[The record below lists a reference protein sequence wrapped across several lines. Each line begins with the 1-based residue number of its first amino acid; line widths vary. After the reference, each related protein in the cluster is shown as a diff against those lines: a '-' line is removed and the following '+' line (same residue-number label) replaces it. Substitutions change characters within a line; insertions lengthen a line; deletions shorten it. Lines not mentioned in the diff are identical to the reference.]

1 MGGEERECNAADGAV
16 ALGGKS
22 GCGAGMKDEEP
33 GANGSAEKAP
43 AVTAEVPIGEG
54 AVPVVEEAVP
64 FFRRRVV
71 VVVSVV
77 LMVAATVAGVAWM
90 VRDYRQKK
98 EWSQLQKKLPAS
110 GGRYV
115 SDRVVIEMPG
125 FRQGDARW
133 SGDRLGPSDDTLGSA
148 GCAVSSTAMVLAGYG
163 VETDPQRLNDFLTA
177 NGGYTPQG
185 WLKWEVAAEIA
196 PERVGFVYENDASF
210 KLIDD
215 NVLGGNPVIVR
226 LRYESGTT
234 HFVVI
239 CGKEGYDYLVRD
251 PGGRAGRGVYPLKEF
266 GSDIEA
272 LRFYEKKS

>member
-1 MGGEERECNAADGAV
+1 
-16 ALGGKS
+16 
-22 GCGAGMKDEEP
+22 MKDEEP
-33 GANGSAEKAP
+33 AAKGTEEKAP
-43 AVTAEVPIGEG
+43 VGTAEVSV
-54 AVPVVEEAVP
+54 AEEAVP
-64 FFRRRVV
+64 FFRRRAV

-115 SDRVVIEMPG
+115 SRRVVIEIPG

-185 WLKWEVAAEIA
+185 WLKWEVAA
-196 PERVGFVYENDASF
+196 
-210 KLIDD
+210 
-215 NVLGGNPVIVR
+215 
-226 LRYESGTT
+226 
-234 HFVVI
+234 
-239 CGKEGYDYLVRD
+239 
-251 PGGRAGRGVYPLKEF
+251 
-266 GSDIEA
+266 
-272 LRFYEKKS
+272 

>member
-1 MGGEERECNAADGAV
+1 
-16 ALGGKS
+16 
-22 GCGAGMKDEEP
+22 MKDEEP

-71 VVVSVV
+71 VVAAVV

-272 LRFYEKKS
+272 LRFYEKKG